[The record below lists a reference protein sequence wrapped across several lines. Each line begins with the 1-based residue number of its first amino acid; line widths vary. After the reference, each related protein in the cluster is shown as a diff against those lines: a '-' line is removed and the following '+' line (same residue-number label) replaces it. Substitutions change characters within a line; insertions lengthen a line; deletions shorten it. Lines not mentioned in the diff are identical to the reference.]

1 MTPSHLRN
9 SATMHISLA
18 IQSVDNNN
26 NRVIK
31 HIPNETAGQGKEVYP
46 FGNQIQGYLYI
57 GNALLLFVFARADLL
72 MYTSDLSGRYMVS
85 NETGRELNR
94 LANKTP
100 INQKTKGTRISLFVP
115 A

>member
-18 IQSVDNNN
+18 IQSVDNDNN
-26 NRVIK
+26 QVIK
-31 HIPNETAGQGKEVYP
+31 HIRQEVYP
-46 FGNQIQGYLYI
+46 SGNQIQGYLYI

-100 INQKTKGTRISLFVP
+100 INQKIKGTRISLFVP